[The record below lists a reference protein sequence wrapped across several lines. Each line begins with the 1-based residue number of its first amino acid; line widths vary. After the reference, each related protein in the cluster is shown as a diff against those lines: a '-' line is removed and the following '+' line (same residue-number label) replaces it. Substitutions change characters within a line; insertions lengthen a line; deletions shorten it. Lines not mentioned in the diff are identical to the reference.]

1 MSNSISGS
9 APPTPPAL
17 IPLNLCGTGGRR
29 IEKDVAKS
37 TTEQHRARI
46 RKIRHDTEL
55 EAAEYARIL
64 QKKLIARALDPNV
77 DLKLLADITWKLSE
91 RGIGRVREAESD
103 DPEKQKGPEGT
114 LHDFLTAISAVNKA
128 TAMGHTPAPRIERD
142 VTDPD
147 QERYL
152 DVDLDQF
159 QESDN
164 DSRK

>member
-1 MSNSISGS
+1 MNSISGS
-9 APPTPPAL
+9 APPIPPPAL

-37 TTEQHRARI
+37 AAEQHRAKI

-55 EAAEYARIL
+55 EAAEYAQIL

-77 DLKLLADITWKLSE
+77 DIDTLARITWKLSE

-103 DPEKQKGPEGT
+103 EPKQQRGPEGA

-128 TAMGHTPAPRIERD
+128 TLGHTPPPAIERD
-142 VTDPD
+142 EKDITPPD
-147 QERYL
+147 G
-152 DVDLDQF
+152 DIDLNQF
-159 QESDN
+159 FEDDDDEQ
-164 DSRK
+164 